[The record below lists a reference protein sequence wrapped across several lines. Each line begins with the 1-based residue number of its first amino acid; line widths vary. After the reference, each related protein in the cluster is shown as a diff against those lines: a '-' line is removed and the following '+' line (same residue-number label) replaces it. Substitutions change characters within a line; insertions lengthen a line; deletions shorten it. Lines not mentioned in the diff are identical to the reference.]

1 MNDLLGAT
9 EALAIRRRVRAR
21 IAESPAV
28 PRSALRSHMMALV
41 AEEAPLLSSAAAAP
55 LVETLIDDLTGLGPL
70 EAILRDTEV
79 TEIMVNG
86 DSSCWIERAGQLE
99 CLPMRVDADEL
110 LRIVERVITPLG
122 LRLDRSSP
130 MVDARLPDGARLHAV
145 IAPVAIDG
153 PCLTIRRFGAAPVPL
168 AAFDPD
174 EACIAF
180 LQRAIECGANMVIAG
195 GTGAGKTTLL
205 NALGAFID
213 TNARIV
219 TIEETAELRLP
230 GRHVLRLEARSPNA
244 EGAGAVT
251 VRDLVRTALRMRP
264 DRIIVG
270 EVRGAEVLDML
281 QALNTGHSG
290 SATTLHANG
299 ALEALHRIE
308 SLALLGGGE
317 IPLAAVRAHIAA
329 AIDLIIVVTRG
340 IGGSRRIVQIAEVS
354 PPGARLAVIDRWI
367 RGRGLIEGPASRPA
381 LRDAAVK

>member
-1 MNDLLGAT
+1 MNHLLGAT

-21 IAESPAV
+21 VAESPSV
-28 PRSALRSHMMALV
+28 PRSALRPHMMALV

-55 LVETLIDDLTGLGPL
+55 LVEALIDDLTGLGPL
-70 EAILRDTEV
+70 EAILRDPEV

-86 DSSCWIERAGQLE
+86 DSHCWVERAGQLE
-99 CLPMRVDADEL
+99 CLSIRVDSDEL
-110 LRIVERVITPLG
+110 MRIVERVINPLG

-130 MVDARLPDGARLHAV
+130 MVDARLADGARLHAV

-153 PCLTIRRFGAAPVPL
+153 PCLTIRRFGTKPVPL
-168 AAFDPD
+168 GSFGPD
-174 EACIAF
+174 EACISF
-180 LQRAIECGANMVIAG
+180 LRKAIGSGANMVIAG

-205 NALGAFID
+205 NALGTFIHPD
-213 TNARIV
+213 SRIV

-270 EVRGAEVLDML
+270 EVRGPEVLDML

-329 AIDLIIVVTRG
+329 AIDIIIVVARG
-340 IGGSRRIVQIAEVS
+340 AEGSRRIVQIAEVS
-354 PPGARLAVIDRWI
+354 PPGTRLGVVDRWV
-367 RGRGLIEGPASRPA
+367 RGRGLIEAPSLRPA
-381 LRDAAVK
+381 LRNAVTL

>member
-153 PCLTIRRFGAAPVPL
+153 PCLTIRRFGATPVPL
-168 AAFDPD
+168 EAFDPD
-174 EACIAF
+174 EACISF

>member
-153 PCLTIRRFGAAPVPL
+153 PCLTIRRFGATPVPL
-168 AAFDPD
+168 EAFDPD
-174 EACIAF
+174 EACISF

-329 AIDLIIVVTRG
+329 AIDLIIVVARG

-354 PPGARLAVIDRWI
+354 PPGTRLAVIDRWI

>member
-41 AEEAPLLSSAAAAP
+41 AEEAPLLSSASAAP

-153 PCLTIRRFGAAPVPL
+153 PCLTIRRFGATPVPL
-168 AAFDPD
+168 EAFDPD
-174 EACIAF
+174 EACISF

>member
-28 PRSALRSHMMALV
+28 PRSALRTHMMALV

-86 DSSCWIERAGQLE
+86 DSSCWIERAGKLE

-153 PCLTIRRFGAAPVPL
+153 PCLTIRRFGATPVPL
-168 AAFDPD
+168 EAFDPD
-174 EACIAF
+174 EACISF

>member
-153 PCLTIRRFGAAPVPL
+153 PCLTIRRFGATPVPL
-168 AAFDPD
+168 EAFDPD
-174 EACIAF
+174 EACISF

-329 AIDLIIVVTRG
+329 AIDLIIVVARG

-354 PPGARLAVIDRWI
+354 PPGTRLGVIDRWVC
-367 RGRGLIEGPASRPA
+367 GRGLIEGLASRPA
-381 LRDAAVK
+381 LRDAVVQ

>member
-153 PCLTIRRFGAAPVPL
+153 PCLTIRRFGATPVPL
-168 AAFDPD
+168 EAFDPD
-174 EACIAF
+174 EACISF

-329 AIDLIIVVTRG
+329 AIDLIIVVARG
-340 IGGSRRIVQIAEVS
+340 VGGSRRIVQIAEVS
-354 PPGARLAVIDRWI
+354 PPGTRLAVIDRWV
-367 RGRGLIEGPASRPA
+367 RGRGLIEGPASRPS
-381 LRDAAVK
+381 LRTAAVK

>member
-28 PRSALRSHMMALV
+28 QRSALRSHMMALV

-153 PCLTIRRFGAAPVPL
+153 PCLTIRRFGATPVPL

-180 LQRAIECGANMVIAG
+180 LQGAIESGANMVIAG

-205 NALGAFID
+205 NALGASFD
-213 TNARIV
+213 TNSRIV
-219 TIEETAELRLP
+219 TIEETAELRLT
-230 GRHVLRLEARSPNA
+230 GRHVLRLEARPANA

-329 AIDLIIVVTRG
+329 AIDLIIVVARG

-354 PPGARLAVIDRWI
+354 PPGTRLGVIDRWV

-381 LRDAAVK
+381 LRDAVVQ

>member
-9 EALAIRRRVRAR
+9 EASAIRRRVRAR
-21 IAESPAV
+21 VAESPAV
-28 PRSALRSHMMALV
+28 SRSALRSHMMALV

-70 EAILRDTEV
+70 EAILRDSEV

-86 DSSCWIERAGQLE
+86 DARCWVERAGQLE
-99 CLPMRVDADEL
+99 SLSTRVDADEL
-110 LRIVERVITPLG
+110 MRIVERVITPLG

-153 PCLTIRRFGAAPVPL
+153 PCLTIRRFGSTPVPL
-168 AAFDPD
+168 EAFDPD
-174 EACIAF
+174 EACISF
-180 LQRAIECGANMVIAG
+180 LRNAVDSGANMVIAG

-213 TNARIV
+213 ANARIV

-230 GRHVLRLEARSPNA
+230 GDHVLRLEARSPNA

-270 EVRGAEVLDML
+270 EVRGPEVLDML

-329 AIDLIIVVTRG
+329 AIDLIIVVARG
-340 IGGSRRIVQIAEVS
+340 VGGTRRIVQIAEVT
-354 PPGARLAVIDRWI
+354 PPGTRLAVIDRWV
-367 RGRGLIEGPASRPA
+367 RGRGLVAGPVSRPA
-381 LRDAAVK
+381 LRDAVVQ